1 MKKHLFNLLLFTV
14 LVIGLSGCRTSAPK
28 LDYKKLARASV
39 RLGVDIGMEDNHKLY
54 LEAAEWIGTPYR
66 GGGETKRG
74 TDCSGMTCQIYKKV
88 YHTKLQRSTDGQKK
102 ESSKVARRNLREGD
116 LDIGRQSTQI
126 TFIEIKNSLSL
137 PKIPQ
142 MKYTVY
148 LFDFDYTLADSSRGI
163 VTCFR
168 SVLERHGYTGITD
181 DMIKRTIGKTLEES
195 FSILTGITD
204 ADQLESFRQEYSK
217 EADIYMNANTI
228 LFPDTLPTLTHLKKQ
243 GIRIGIISTKYRF
256 RILSFLRNHMPDDW
270 FDIIIGGE
278 DVTHHKPD
286 PEGLLLAID
295 RLKACPEEV
304 LYIGDST
311 VDAGTAA
318 AAGVSFTGVTSGMT
332 TAQEFQAYPYDRIIS
347 TLGQLISVPEDKSG
361 CPL

>member
-1 MKKHLFNLLLFTV
+1 
-14 LVIGLSGCRTSAPK
+14 
-28 LDYKKLARASV
+28 
-39 RLGVDIGMEDNHKLY
+39 
-54 LEAAEWIGTPYR
+54 
-66 GGGETKRG
+66 
-74 TDCSGMTCQIYKKV
+74 
-88 YHTKLQRSTDGQKK
+88 
-102 ESSKVARRNLREGD
+102 
-116 LDIGRQSTQI
+116 
-126 TFIEIKNSLSL
+126 
-137 PKIPQ
+137 

-148 LFDFDYTLADSSRGI
+148 YSTFDYTLADSSRGI

-347 TLGQLISVPEDKSG
+347 TLGQLISVPEANPAVHSEQSNRMTSVHRITVQKKVNICFHNRVLFRFRHPERRKKPNGDFRGRKDGLPGSESLTFRKKKQAFGRKDVSIHRKCPYVLEISPIVFPNISYCYSKSG
-361 CPL
+361 LKGTLRLPVGNRRQSFLK

>member
-1 MKKHLFNLLLFTV
+1 
-14 LVIGLSGCRTSAPK
+14 
-28 LDYKKLARASV
+28 
-39 RLGVDIGMEDNHKLY
+39 
-54 LEAAEWIGTPYR
+54 
-66 GGGETKRG
+66 
-74 TDCSGMTCQIYKKV
+74 
-88 YHTKLQRSTDGQKK
+88 
-102 ESSKVARRNLREGD
+102 
-116 LDIGRQSTQI
+116 
-126 TFIEIKNSLSL
+126 L

-168 SVLERHGYTGITD
+168 SVLERHGYTGVTD
-181 DMIKRTIGKTLEES
+181 DTIKRTIGKTLEES

-204 ADQLESFRQEYSK
+204 ASQLEAFRQEYAK
-217 EADIYMNANTI
+217 EADVYMNANTI
-228 LFPDTLPTLTHLKKQ
+228 LFPDTLPTLTYLKKQ
-243 GIRIGIISTKYRF
+243 GARIGIISTKYRF
-256 RILSFLRNHMPDDW
+256 RILSFLKNHMPDDW
-270 FDIIIGGE
+270 LDIIIGGE

-318 AAGVSFTGVTSGMT
+318 AAGVSFVGVTSGMT
-332 TAQEFQAYPYDRIIS
+332 TAEEFQAYPYDRIIS
-347 TLGQLISVPEDKSG
+347 SLGQLISVPDDKADCS
-361 CPL
+361 L

>member
-1 MKKHLFNLLLFTV
+1 M
-14 LVIGLSGCRTSAPK
+14 
-28 LDYKKLARASV
+28 
-39 RLGVDIGMEDNHKLY
+39 
-54 LEAAEWIGTPYR
+54 
-66 GGGETKRG
+66 
-74 TDCSGMTCQIYKKV
+74 
-88 YHTKLQRSTDGQKK
+88 
-102 ESSKVARRNLREGD
+102 
-116 LDIGRQSTQI
+116 
-126 TFIEIKNSLSL
+126 

-181 DMIKRTIGKTLEES
+181 DMI
-195 FSILTGITD
+195 
-204 ADQLESFRQEYSK
+204 K